1 MLAAG
6 ICRALGL
13 IPKTAKASWPR
24 GQPPFRVTR
33 FLNAT
38 TLTALGKACN
48 GSPMNVDLASGP
60 VAIVA
65 VVAILLLALMVVA
78 AIGAKAKASSA
89 RAGTKALPYRLRPF
103 LSAAELR
110 FFQVLQLA
118 VNDSAR
124 ICPKVRLADIFDV
137 AGPTEGRV
145 GHRNRISQKHV
156 DFLLCD
162 PATMVPTCA
171 VELDDS
177 SHRRRKRRER
187 DHFVDEVFR
196 QCGLRLVHI
205 RAAAEYDA
213 AKLREQIPLANDP

>member
-1 MLAAG
+1 MPA
-6 ICRALGL
+6 
-13 IPKTAKASWPR
+13 
-24 GQPPFRVTR
+24 
-33 FLNAT
+33 
-38 TLTALGKACN
+38 LTAQGKACN
-48 GSPMNVDLASGP
+48 CSPMNIDLASGP
-60 VAIVA
+60 VAIV
-65 VVAILLLALMVVA
+65 VIVLLALIVLA
-78 AIGAKAKASSA
+78 AIGRKARASSVRTA
-89 RAGTKALPYRLRPF
+89 TKALPYRLRPF

-110 FFQVLQLA
+110 FFQVLKLA
-118 VNDSAR
+118 VNGDVR

-162 PATMVPTCA
+162 PETMVPTCA
-171 VELDDS
+171 IELDDS

-213 AKLREQIPLANDP
+213 AKLREKIPLANYP

>member
-1 MLAAG
+1 M
-6 ICRALGL
+6 
-13 IPKTAKASWPR
+13 TA
-24 GQPPFRVTR
+24 Q
-33 FLNAT
+33 
-38 TLTALGKACN
+38 GKVCN
-48 GSPMNVDLASGP
+48 GSLMNVDLASGP
-60 VAIVA
+60 VAIV
-65 VVAILLLALMVVA
+65 VIVLLALMVVA

-89 RAGTKALPYRLRPF
+89 HAATKALPYRLRPF

-110 FFQVLQLA
+110 FFWVLKLA
-118 VNDSAR
+118 VNDNAR
-124 ICPKVRLADIFDV
+124 ICPKVRLADIFDIV
-137 AGPTEGRV
+137 GPTEGQV
-145 GHRNRISQKHV
+145 GHRNKISQKHV